1 MEKAFSEVLLIWI
14 RCDKRTHI
22 SSFTDKYLDRVTNEE
37 TQSRHMKTMAKTTQP
52 QIVTEAIIMQDMTA
66 DNALEYTSYETASR

>member
-1 MEKAFSEVLLIWI
+1 
-14 RCDKRTHI
+14 
-22 SSFTDKYLDRVTNEE
+22 
-37 TQSRHMKTMAKTTQP
+37 MAKTTQP